1 MKKNLLLVLLV
12 SSLVLLSSQSG
23 FSQVQEEYS
32 LVPVDLEIGS
42 GDSTVEVD
50 IHIVMTN
57 RIKSFFVPLF
67 AEGTSNPIL
76 DTILTGGLQDTNPPA
91 FAPPSLVKGMQT
103 KVVDPYGPPTDPL
116 FFMAKDS
123 VHYVGPT
130 TSPERLYCRM
140 FYKVSGPGTL
150 TFRTAIH
157 STLGAVHMIRYD
169 DGDTLQLNWPA
180 EGEVGSY
187 NIVPYTNKFLLQP
200 VDYFIAP
207 GDSLVQFNLN
217 IALRDTIASFV
228 LPFYAEGSS
237 NPVLDTFLTGGLADS
252 NPPGFASP
260 SLVSGFPT
268 KYINPYGPPADP
280 LLFKAIDFANPIRSD
295 NGLFC
300 RMFYKLSN
308 SGTLIFRTAGSSS
321 GDSVNMF
328 GPDST
333 PTPVNW
339 PKAGVVGNFQI
350 RGTFTPENEY
360 SLDPIDLVI
369 SPCDSIV
376 QVNIKI
382 KTVQTIV
389 AFVVPLLAEGTS
401 NPVLDTILTG
411 GLCSANPQGFV
422 APSLVAYFTQRIVMP
437 YGPPLE
443 PMLFVAVDFG
453 GGLPPSNGLFCRMF
467 YKVSGPGSLTFR
479 TAVHPTGGQVC
490 MYTPYEQIAVT
501 WPAAGEVDSFEV
513 TAGTRR
519 GDANYDCKLTVADIV
534 YLVSYLFKGGPP
546 PFVSQAGDFNCD
558 GQITVADVIYLLNYL
573 FKGGPPAPC

>member
-1 MKKNLLLVLLV
+1 MKKNLILVLLV

-23 FSQVQEEYS
+23 FSQVQEYS
-32 LVPVDLEIGS
+32 LVPVDLEIGP

-67 AEGTSNPIL
+67 AEGTSNPVL

-91 FAPPSLVKGMQT
+91 FAPPSLVKGMRT

-130 TSPERLYCRM
+130 TSPGRLYCRM

-169 DGDTLQLNWPA
+169 DGDTLSLNWPA

-187 NIVPYTNKFLLQP
+187 NVVPYTNKFLLQP

-217 IALRDTIASFV
+217 IDLRDTIASFV
-228 LPFYAEGSS
+228 LPFYAEGTS
-237 NPVLDTFLTGGLADS
+237 NPVLDTILTGGLADT
-252 NPPGFASP
+252 NPPGFALP
-260 SLVSGFPT
+260 SLVSGFHT
-268 KYINPYGPPADP
+268 KYINPYGPPTNP
-280 LLFKAIDFANPIRSD
+280 LLFKAEDFANPIRSD
-295 NGLFC
+295 SGLFC
-300 RMFYKLSN
+300 KMFYKLSN

-321 GDSVNMF
+321 GDSVNMLR
-328 GPDST
+328 PDST

-350 RGTFTPENEY
+350 RGTFTPDNAY
-360 SLDPIDLVI
+360 SLDPIDLEI
-369 SPCDSIV
+369 SPCESTV
-376 QVNIKI
+376 QVNINI
-382 KTVQTIV
+382 KTVQQIDV
-389 AFVVPLLAEGTS
+389 FVVPLFAEGTS

-411 GLCSANPQGFV
+411 GYCSANPPAFMP
-422 APSLVAYFTQRIVMP
+422 PSLVAFFTQRIVNP
-437 YGPPLE
+437 YGPPGE
-443 PMLFVAVDFG
+443 PMFFVAVDFG
-453 GGLPPSNGLFCRMF
+453 GGLPPANGLFCRMF

-479 TAVHPTGGQVC
+479 TAVHPTAGQVC
-490 MYTPYEQIAVT
+490 MGYITNPIAVT
-501 WPAAGEVDSFEV
+501 WPAAGEVGSFNVIEV
-513 TAGTRR
+513 PPQR
-519 GDANYDCKLTVADIV
+519 GDVNCDNQRTVSDIIYLINYFFKGGPPPSFIETGDVNCDGKVTISDVV
-534 YLVSYLFKGGPP
+534 YLVNYLFKGGPP
-546 PFVSQAGDFNCD
+546 PC
-558 GQITVADVIYLLNYL
+558 
-573 FKGGPPAPC
+573 